1 MSALGSSSSCHKCVF
16 CNQQFFSKAE
26 LQNHFRRHANGE
38 IDIKGQPKLLQ
49 TTQEKLNVKN
59 DDKAL
64 NEVNERASGST
75 TRIRKGDTAV
85 CDICGEIFRTVSLAI
100 SHKFRKHP
108 ESVIKHYCPHCGMMF
123 PIKLNRDKHL
133 LTHPGTA
140 PKQLFPCLTCGVAF
154 YNQRARK
161 FHMDSAHKGAICMV
175 NPIKTP
181 GPSLK
186 IILNNAGEAHSVYYC
201 HLCGC
206 EYQVKYN
213 LQKHLS
219 TRHTEEERNVVPEEV
234 VQCNLCSALF
244 YSKRA
249 YEAHSHHHRE
259 GDMFATN
266 EEMRQQVVQ
275 RIDQDF
281 DQRRVPST
289 IERYLSA
296 SAISLNRS
304 ATWRN
309 IRAARRTKVTEQSAL
324 SSEMPLCK
332 DITSSKVPYADTSTS
347 NVQTEYRTEESLE
360 MKSPLLSSSVLDMTE
375 DEKMSEEFN
384 DEPEKRTL
392 DKEVNSFIPNEN
404 MCWVTEER
412 IETKKRMLDDPEED
426 DCDINSLGTVN
437 PDSVMSN
444 TRVMAGECCSSDS
457 ALEKSEK
464 PIKIN
469 DKNENPEE
477 MDIETKR
484 EQGRLHSGSH
494 LEGKDSDGSDSGEL
508 VVEKIVGIR
517 RNVHGRE
524 FLVRWR
530 GFEPADD
537 TWEREEFLNCTELIS
552 DFLKNKKS
560 KMSAMSNDA
569 AIEWYDAP
577 RQKRRKQSQT
587 TGATEEVS

>member
-1 MSALGSSSSCHKCVF
+1 MNMSGTGSTSESRKCVF
-16 CNQQFFSKAE
+16 CNQQFFTKVD

-38 IDIKGQPKLLQ
+38 IDIKGFPQILQ
-49 TTQEKLNVKN
+49 KTPEKLE
-59 DDKAL
+59 DKSDEKSAKDIGT
-64 NEVNERASGST
+64 NST
-75 TRIRKGDTAV
+75 GTGKKGDNAV
-85 CDICGEIFRTVSLAI
+85 CDVCGEAFRTVSLAI

-140 PKQLFPCLTCGVAF
+140 PKQLYPCLTCGVAF

-161 FHMDSAHKGAICMV
+161 FHMDSAHKGAIRMV

-181 GPSLK
+181 APSLK
-186 IILNNAGEAHSVYYC
+186 IVLNNAGEAHSVYYC

-213 LQKHLS
+213 LQKHLG
-219 TRHTEEERNVVPEEV
+219 TRHTEEERDAVPEEV

-249 YEAHSHHHRE
+249 YDAHSHHHRE
-259 GDMFATN
+259 SDLFATN

-289 IERYLSA
+289 VERYLSA
-296 SAISLNRS
+296 SAVSLNRS

-309 IRAARRTKVTEQSAL
+309 IQAARRAQVTQESPV
-324 SSEMPLCK
+324 SSETFIQK
-332 DITSSKVPYADTSTS
+332 DISLSKDSFVETSSKVSMVHHPETSLK
-347 NVQTEYRTEESLE
+347 EEVN
-360 MKSPLLSSSVLDMTE
+360 SPLLSTSGLG
-375 DEKMSEEFN
+375 MSEENIAKAF
-384 DEPEKRTL
+384 DDDHEKRTINKGVSSL
-392 DKEVNSFIPNEN
+392 IQGEN
-404 MCWVTEER
+404 MCWGSEER
-412 IETKKRMLDDPEED
+412 VASKKRMLDDPEED
-426 DCDINSLGTVN
+426 DCDISSLGTVN

-444 TRVMAGECCSSDS
+444 PRVMAGECSSSDGILGES
-457 ALEKSEK
+457 TEERLKESSDVVKY
-464 PIKIN
+464 I
-469 DKNENPEE
+469 DKEE
-477 MDIETKR
+477 RNRETNR
-484 EQGRLHSGSH
+484 SSLLFHSGCH
-494 LEGKDSDGSDSGEL
+494 VEGRDSDGSDSGEL
-508 VVEKIVGIR
+508 VVEKIVGMH

-537 TWEREEFLNCTELIS
+537 TWEREEFLNCNELIS
-552 DFLKNKKS
+552 DFLKNKKTKAS
-560 KMSAMSNDA
+560 VQSGDM
-569 AIEWYDAP
+569 AIEWYDTP
-577 RQKRRKQSQT
+577 RHKRQKERQVED
-587 TGATEEVS
+587 AIE